1 MNAPDHIHPERL
13 LSILFQSPNAT
24 AVYQGNDIKIV
35 SANAAMLKWWGKDR
49 SVTGKNFIE
58 ALPELT
64 DQPFLG
70 ILKRVWQSGETYYA
84 KGCPAVLKIDGVFQE
99 FLFDF
104 EYKAI
109 LDQDGKTEFILHT
122 AFEVSDMIKAWKL
135 VEEKSA
141 AEQKLNEELLAM
153 NDELAVI
160 NEELISAEEN
170 LSKMV
175 AELHDRELR
184 FRLMIEQSPVAMVS
198 LKGESLVVDVVNDL
212 ALSIWG
218 KDRSVVGKTLS
229 AALPE
234 LESQPF
240 ESILNRVYK
249 TGNPFYG
256 NEIKVLL
263 PDNGILTER
272 YLNFV
277 YQRTQSAEADGH
289 SVLVVASDVT
299 EQVIARK
306 SVDEINTR
314 LEITLDASNLGS
326 TEIDLET
333 GTMKSNDRFK
343 RNFGYEPEEEFNYA
357 DLFAAIL
364 PEHRERVKSLFNE
377 SITHHDTYRT
387 EYPVRWRD
395 GSVRWIQVH
404 GRPRYNGQG
413 TGDRTVGVTLDI
425 TDKKLF
431 EQQKDDFLSIASHEL
446 KTPITVVKACL
457 QLLDRIKDQPFSDVH
472 RRMIE
477 QSVKHIDKMAGMVDD
492 LLNVRRLSE
501 GQLKIEKKWFNLYD
515 MLYNSCH
522 HIRLENKHEII
533 VEGDDALCIL
543 ADEHRIEQ
551 VVINFVNNAVK
562 YAPLSPKII
571 ISLASDGTDVK
582 VTVRDFG
589 KGIQKTELPKL
600 FGRYYR
606 TDHSGKGYSRLG
618 LGLYIC
624 SQIIE
629 RHDGKIGA
637 DSIPD
642 EGSCFWFKI
651 PISGPTV

>member
-49 SVTGKNFIE
+49 SVIGKNFIE

-122 AFEVSDMIKAWKL
+122 AFEVSDRIKAWKL

-141 AEQKLNEELLAM
+141 AEQKLNEELLAINEEYTAM

-234 LESQPF
+234 LEGQPF

-249 TGNPFYG
+249 TGNF
-256 NEIKVLL
+256 
-263 PDNGILTER
+263 
-272 YLNFV
+272 
-277 YQRTQSAEADGH
+277 
-289 SVLVVASDVT
+289 
-299 EQVIARK
+299 
-306 SVDEINTR
+306 
-314 LEITLDASNLGS
+314 
-326 TEIDLET
+326 
-333 GTMKSNDRFK
+333 
-343 RNFGYEPEEEFNYA
+343 
-357 DLFAAIL
+357 
-364 PEHRERVKSLFNE
+364 
-377 SITHHDTYRT
+377 
-387 EYPVRWRD
+387 
-395 GSVRWIQVH
+395 
-404 GRPRYNGQG
+404 
-413 TGDRTVGVTLDI
+413 
-425 TDKKLF
+425 
-431 EQQKDDFLSIASHEL
+431 
-446 KTPITVVKACL
+446 
-457 QLLDRIKDQPFSDVH
+457 
-472 RRMIE
+472 
-477 QSVKHIDKMAGMVDD
+477 
-492 LLNVRRLSE
+492 
-501 GQLKIEKKWFNLYD
+501 
-515 MLYNSCH
+515 
-522 HIRLENKHEII
+522 
-533 VEGDDALCIL
+533 
-543 ADEHRIEQ
+543 
-551 VVINFVNNAVK
+551 
-562 YAPLSPKII
+562 
-571 ISLASDGTDVK
+571 
-582 VTVRDFG
+582 
-589 KGIQKTELPKL
+589 
-600 FGRYYR
+600 
-606 TDHSGKGYSRLG
+606 
-618 LGLYIC
+618 
-624 SQIIE
+624 
-629 RHDGKIGA
+629 
-637 DSIPD
+637 
-642 EGSCFWFKI
+642 
-651 PISGPTV
+651 